1 MIMKTETP
9 RRPPKI
15 RRRERYTFLPDPP
28 KKTDMLQH
36 KFIARAHV
44 ILEKRYEDDPTTLV
58 SGSGYLRRSPDETSG
73 FAVPDCIVAFGVEAD
88 RLNREANG
96 YLISEVGKPPDFV
109 LEIASK
115 STGVRDYT
123 TKRRI
128 YRAARAGEYWRFDF
142 TGGKYHDA
150 PLAGDILVDGEYRA
164 IEIRAEP
171 DGTFRGYSPALGLH
185 LVWDDGDLR
194 FYDPEIEAFLPDL
207 SESEDMREE
216 AERER
221 DDAERAAAV
230 ERAGRIVAESARTA
244 ADAARIDADRR
255 ADAERASRA
264 EAERRADAER
274 AARTEAEL
282 RAEAERTSRAEAD
295 RRAEAERDARIA
307 AEAELER
314 LRRLLGDS
322 E

>member
-1 MIMKTETP
+1 MIMKTETT
-9 RRPPKI
+9 RRPPKAG
-15 RRRERYTFLPDPP
+15 RRERYTFLPDPP

-44 ILEKRYEDDPTTLV
+44 ILEKRYENDPSTLV

-73 FAVPDCIVAFGVEAD
+73 FAVPDCIIAFGVEAD

-109 LEIASK
+109 MEMASK
-115 STGVRDYT
+115 TTGARDYT

-128 YRAARAGEYWRFDF
+128 YRDAGAGEYWRFDS
-142 TGGKYHDA
+142 TGGEYHDA

-171 DGTFRGYSPALGLH
+171 DGTFRGYSPALGLY

-194 FYDPEIEAFLPDL
+194 FYDPEIEAFLPSF
-207 SESEDMREE
+207 SESEDLREE
-216 AERER
+216 AERERDDAERER

-230 ERAGRIVAESARTA
+230 ERAGRIIAESGRSDAERRAEAERDARTA
-244 ADAARIDADRR
+244 AEAARAEAEAARIA
-255 ADAERASRA
+255 AEAARTD
-264 EAERRADAER
+264 AERRADAER
-274 AARTEAEL
+274 AAR
-282 RAEAERTSRAEAD
+282 AD
-295 RRAEAERDARIA
+295 

>member
-1 MIMKTETP
+1 MIMNTETP
-9 RRPPKI
+9 RRPPKTG
-15 RRRERYTFLPDPP
+15 RRERYTFLPDPP

-109 LEIASK
+109 LEMASK

-128 YRAARAGEYWRFDF
+128 YRDARAGEYWRFDS

-150 PLAGDILVDGEYRA
+150 PLAGDILVDGEYRE

-171 DGTFRGYSPALGLH
+171 DGTFRGYSPALDLY

-194 FYDPEIEAFLPDL
+194 FYDPEIEAFLPGL
-207 SESEDMREE
+207 SESEDLREE

-230 ERAGRIVAESARTA
+230 ERAGRIIAESGRS
-244 ADAARIDADRR
+244 D
-255 ADAERASRA
+255 
-264 EAERRADAER
+264 AERRADDER
-274 AARTEAEL
+274 AARTEAER
-282 RAEAERTSRAEAD
+282 RAEAERAARAESDRRAEAERAARAEAD
-295 RRAEAERDARIA
+295 RRAEAERAARAESEAARIA

>member
-28 KKTDMLQH
+28 KKIDMLQH

-58 SGSGYLRRSPDETSG
+58 SGSGYLRRSSDETSG

-171 DGTFRGYSPALGLH
+171 DGTFRGYSPALGLQ

-221 DDAERAAAV
+221 DEAERERDEAERAAAV
-230 ERAGRIVAESARTA
+230 ERAGRIIAESGRSDAERRAEYERDARA
-244 ADAARIDADRR
+244 EAEAARIAAEAARTDADRR
-255 ADAERASRA
+255 ADAERAARA
-264 EAERRADAER
+264 EAEA
-274 AARTEAEL
+274 
-282 RAEAERTSRAEAD
+282 
-295 RRAEAERDARIA
+295 ARIA